1 MGLACVVLCG
11 DHRSFSL
18 YDDFTLLRLI
28 MKRIIGFFVLLLIF
42 SANLSAQCA
51 MCRATAEQASQEN
64 SGIAEGLNMGIVY
77 LMGIPYLLFL
87 IGGLVFFRKR
97 IFAFFQK

>member
-1 MGLACVVLCG
+1 
-11 DHRSFSL
+11 
-18 YDDFTLLRLI
+18 
-28 MKRIIGFFVLLLIF
+28 
-42 SANLSAQCA
+42 
-51 MCRATAEQASQEN
+51 
-64 SGIAEGLNMGIVY
+64 LNMGIVY

>member
-1 MGLACVVLCG
+1 
-11 DHRSFSL
+11 
-18 YDDFTLLRLI
+18 
-28 MKRIIGFFVLLLIF
+28 
-42 SANLSAQCA
+42 

-64 SGIAEGLNMGIVY
+64 NGIAEGLNMGIVY

-87 IGGLVFFRKR
+87 IGGLVFFRKK

>member
-1 MGLACVVLCG
+1 MKKFLLTIIPI
-11 DHRSFSL
+11 
-18 YDDFTLLRLI
+18 TLLLTN
-28 MKRIIGFFVLLLIF
+28 VH
-42 SANLSAQCA
+42 AQCA

-87 IGGLVFFRKR
+87 IGGLVFFRKK

>member
-1 MGLACVVLCG
+1 
-11 DHRSFSL
+11 
-18 YDDFTLLRLI
+18 
-28 MKRIIGFFVLLLIF
+28 MKRIIGLFILVFI
-42 SANLSAQCA
+42 SAFDLSAQCA

-87 IGGLVFFRKR
+87 IGGLVFFRKK

>member
-1 MGLACVVLCG
+1 MCSMKKFFLTLISIALLCF
-11 DHRSFSL
+11 DSIS
-18 YDDFTLLRLI
+18 
-28 MKRIIGFFVLLLIF
+28 
-42 SANLSAQCA
+42 QCA

-64 SGIAEGLNMGIVY
+64 NGIAEGLNMGIVY

-87 IGGLVFFRKR
+87 IGGLVFFRKK